1 MSTEDISKSALRAAF
16 TQTKTLPGVL
26 SRRQKIMGGHGT
38 ITLVGG
44 GEDLLI
50 QCWKLADQ
58 CEALWSRFRPE
69 SDITRLNWAEG
80 QPVSVSALTRK
91 LIAAMITG
99 HSLSEGTYDPTL
111 LPDVIAAGY
120 HTSVLN
126 SAATTS
132 LPVSAR
138 APGHLEGIQFS
149 DDTVSLPVGTTL
161 DPGGIGKGLAAD
173 LVADFAME
181 HGAFGVM
188 VELGGDIVVLGD
200 APDGNAWVLGV
211 EDPFSEGEHKA
222 VIRMRKGAIAT
233 SSQLKRRFGEESETK
248 HHLIDGRTH
257 RSAASAA
264 QTVTVIASSGARAEV
279 LTKRGF
285 VDSAEAYLAW
295 LPTVG
300 AAGLIIYADGTTQS
314 SSNWSTFA

>member
-1 MSTEDISKSALRAAF
+1 MTTEDISKSALRAAF
-16 TQTKTLPGVL
+16 SQTKTLPGVL
-26 SRRQKIMGGHGT
+26 SRRQSIMGGMGT

-44 GEDLLI
+44 GQELLN

-69 SDITRLNWAEG
+69 SEISVLNWAEG
-80 QPVSVSALTRK
+80 QPVTVSALTRK
-91 LIAAMITG
+91 LIAAMIAG
-99 HSLSEGTYDPTL
+99 YSLTEGTYDPTL
-111 LPDVIAAGY
+111 LPDVIATGY
-120 HTSVLN
+120 HSSVLN
-126 SAATTS
+126 SADRTL
-132 LPVSAR
+132 LPASAR

-149 DDTVSLPVGTTL
+149 DDAVSLPVGTTL

-173 LVADFAME
+173 VVAEYAME

-200 APDGNAWVLGV
+200 APDGNAWVLGI
-211 EDPFSEGEHKA
+211 EDPFSEDEHKA

-233 SSQLKRRFGEESETK
+233 SSQLKRRFGDESDAT

-285 VDSAEAYLAW
+285 VDNAASYLAW

-300 AAGLIIYADGTTQS
+300 AAGLIINADGTTQS
-314 SSNWSTFA
+314 SSNWSSFA